1 VENLDA
7 IGARLDSELA
17 GLRDSSAGTEVLARE
32 IGLFREGDHVVRVEG
47 GPGRYGFQ
55 EVGKLVR
62 PPRQGSPRDPV
73 LKGLGLGL
81 AVLLSA
87 FVLVLRQLLRSG
99 EHNDRPR
106 RRL

>member
-7 IGARLDSELA
+7 IGVRLDAELA

-32 IGLFREGDHVVRVEG
+32 IGLFREGDRVIRVQG
-47 GPGRYGFQ
+47 GPDRHGFQ

-73 LKGLGLGL
+73 LKGAGLGL

-87 FVLVLRQLLRSG
+87 LLVVLRRLLRKG
-99 EHNDRPR
+99 EHGDHTR
-106 RRL
+106 RRP